1 MLRNLSSLILPTAI
15 LLASG
20 VLLSRAPGLPASQQ
34 ELLSIAPYLLA
45 LVAIASAYHF
55 RRGRACLVLLISTSA
70 YYFSST
76 YGASDLSTPQAV
88 LIHKAFA
95 VLLSFNLLVI
105 TLMSEKGSIS
115 PAGRMRL
122 MFVFAQLLLFWF
134 TFKQNSQTIWI
145 TLTRPIL
152 QNHLLEQLRI
162 PQISFLFLLAAT
174 LLTLRRIWQRP
185 SPLDGAFLGVVS
197 AVWVI
202 LSNPSVPHLEAIYY
216 SAISLIFILAIIQDS
231 HNMAFRDDMTGLPSR
246 RALNELL
253 RSLGNRYTIAMV
265 DVDHFKRFN
274 DTHGHDVGDQVLKMV
289 AARLMSVS
297 GGGRPFR
304 YGGEEFTV
312 VFSGKTSVEAAPHL
326 EKLRLAIADYKLALR
341 ADERPQNDKQGQ
353 GNRIRHSSA
362 REVSVTVSIGAAE
375 SSGRY
380 ATPEEVIKAA
390 DTALYRA
397 KNGGRNQ
404 VCLDGRR

>member
-1 MLRNLSSLILPTAI
+1 MLRNFSSLALPTAI
-15 LLASG
+15 ILASG
-20 VLLSRAPGLPASQQ
+20 VLLSRAPSLSASKQ
-34 ELLSIAPYLLA
+34 ELLNVAPYLLA
-45 LVAIASAYHF
+45 LVAVGSAYHF
-55 RRGRACLVLLISTSA
+55 RRGRACLVLLLSTSA

-76 YGASDLSTPQAV
+76 YGASDLSTPQAM

-105 TLMSEKGSIS
+105 TLMSEKGTIS

-122 MFVFAQLLLFWF
+122 LFVAAQLLLFWF
-134 TFKQNSQTIWI
+134 TLKQNSQTIWI
-145 TLTRPIL
+145 ALTRPIL
-152 QNHLLEQLRI
+152 QNHLTAQLLI
-162 PQISFLFLLAAT
+162 PQISFLFLLAAA

-185 SPLDGAFLGVVS
+185 SPLDGAFLGVIG

-202 LSNPSVPHLEAIYY
+202 LSNPSVPYLTAVYY

-231 HNMAFRDDMTGLPSR
+231 HNMAFRDDMTGLLSR

-274 DTHGHDVGDQVLKMV
+274 DTYGHDVGDQVLKMV
-289 AARLMSVS
+289 ASRLMSVS

-312 VFSGKTSVEAAPHL
+312 VFSGKTSTEAAPHL

-341 ADERPQNDKQGQ
+341 ADERPKDDKRGQ
-353 GNRIRHSSA
+353 GNRIRQSSA
-362 REVSVTVSIGAAE
+362 REVSVTVSIGVAE

-397 KNGGRNQ
+397 KSGGRNQ
-404 VCLDGRR
+404 VCLDSRR